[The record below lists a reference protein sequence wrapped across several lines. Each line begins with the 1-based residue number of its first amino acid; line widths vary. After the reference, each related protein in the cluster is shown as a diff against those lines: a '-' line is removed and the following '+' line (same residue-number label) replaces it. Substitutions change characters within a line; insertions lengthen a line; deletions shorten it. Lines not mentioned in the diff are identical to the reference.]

1 MGLANKWEGKGF
13 SQEDID
19 ANNAIKEA
27 LGIGIKTM
35 RVNAEHKAVEIRQ
48 QITKLEDD
56 RLTREVEELM
66 ADIQRDSDAFGAF
79 S

>member
-19 ANNAIKEA
+19 VNNAIKEA

>member
-27 LGIGIKTM
+27 LGLGIKTM

>member
-19 ANNAIKEA
+19 ANNAIKDA
-27 LGIGIKTM
+27 LGLGVKIM
-35 RVNAEHKAVEIRQ
+35 RAHAEHKAVEIRQ

>member
-1 MGLANKWEGKGF
+1 MGLANKWEGKGY
-13 SQEDID
+13 SQADLD
-19 ANNAIKEA
+19 ANAAIKEA
-27 LGIGIKTM
+27 LGLGIKTM

-48 QITKLEDD
+48 QITQIEDD

-66 ADIQRDSDAFGAF
+66 ADIQRDSDDFGAF

>member
-27 LGIGIKTM
+27 LGIGIKVM
-35 RVNAEHKAVEIRQ
+35 KVDMEYKIKEVKIAM
-48 QITKLEDD
+48 TKLEDD